1 MPPSSSL
8 SELRLRN
15 RAGCPGVLEVW
26 QRFTGFWATSID
38 VSGSKS
44 QLGSRRKVPGQ
55 RSASTYAGEV
65 VRMLLLFED
74 KDSHRLVLF
83 AASKHVHGID
93 VDLNRIGIRQSKC
106 FLHYHVSVGLAPH
119 GVEHRSFSLQG
130 GEVFMADGGAAEGSR
145 DGLVGPDQCLVEV
158 DLVIGAEL
166 RGRLPVFVAETGSGL
181 ELLTN
186 FRNIQFAH
194 VRHVDLQGKP
204 FLLPPQKRRGRVGT

>member
-65 VRMLLLFED
+65 VGWMAF
-74 KDSHRLVLF
+74 
-83 AASKHVHGID
+83 HGLI
-93 VDLNRIGIRQSKC
+93 
-106 FLHYHVSVGLAPH
+106 LHKMQRAKPLIY
-119 GVEHRSFSLQG
+119 
-130 GEVFMADGGAAEGSR
+130 
-145 DGLVGPDQCLVEV
+145 
-158 DLVIGAEL
+158 
-166 RGRLPVFVAETGSGL
+166 GRCTLWQVA
-181 ELLTN
+181 
-186 FRNIQFAH
+186 
-194 VRHVDLQGKP
+194 V
-204 FLLPPQKRRGRVGT
+204 